1 MNKKKFF
8 RVMTMVYIISLG
20 AVLGAVVYAGAVVAP
35 NIFHS
40 ELIFGKEIISNYQE
54 GLIMTQNFLKL
65 GYFVNFVVFF
75 LLLYETIK
83 WKTFESDRW
92 TLIFSFLAVSS
103 GLLFS
108 SYYIPSIIDMHKKEK
123 PLQLGKFFKNTHFA
137 SELDFKLFAISILA
151 LLILNLKKALR

>member
-1 MNKKKFF
+1 MNKKKIF
-8 RVMTMVYIISLG
+8 RFMTMVYIISLG

-75 LLLYETIK
+75 ILLYEAIK

-108 SYYIPSIIDMHKKEK
+108 SYYIPSIIQMQQKGEAITASEI
-123 PLQLGKFFKNTHFA
+123 FKNTHFA

>member
-1 MNKKKFF
+1 MNKKKIF
-8 RVMTMVYIISLG
+8 RFMTMVYIISLG

-65 GYFVNFVVFF
+65 GYFVNFVIP
-75 LLLYETIK
+75 LILLYETIK
-83 WKTFESDRW
+83 WKTFESGKW
-92 TLIFSFLAVSS
+92 ELIFLFLAVSS

-108 SYYIPSIIDMHKKEK
+108 SYYIPLIIEMQQKGETITASEV
-123 PLQLGKFFKNTHFA
+123 FKNTHFA

-151 LLILNLKKALR
+151 LLILNLKKVLR